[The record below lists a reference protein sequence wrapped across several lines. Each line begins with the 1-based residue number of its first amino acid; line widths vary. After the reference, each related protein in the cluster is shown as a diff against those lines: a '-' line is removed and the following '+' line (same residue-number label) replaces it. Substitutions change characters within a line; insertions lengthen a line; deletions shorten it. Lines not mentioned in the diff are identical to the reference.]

1 MLRLLH
7 ARTVRLFQDRVFQFL
22 LLFMAAWALQRV
34 FCVPAA
40 SLSPMDRLERWELYL
55 CAYARPMGPL
65 LAVFLGLHF
74 GADCS
79 GGAIRAP
86 LIAGMSRFSL
96 WLSAFLT
103 GVLAAVTL
111 ILVYTAVL
119 LAAGIPFLGVPAGL
133 EHLPAHMLA
142 VFCMCLSWCALF
154 TAVCMLCPQ
163 PHISILLCLGLA
175 GICHVV
181 CSGACSSLLSHIDTP
196 DQVPLA
202 RFLYDFL
209 PMGEADQLR
218 SLSSAPHLS
227 SPSVLTRLALLFTG
241 STALLG
247 LGLFQRR
254 NIR

>member
-1 MLRLLH
+1 
-7 ARTVRLFQDRVFQFL
+7 
-22 LLFMAAWALQRV
+22 MAAWAVQRV
-34 FCVPAA
+34 FCVPAS
-40 SLSPMDRLERWELYL
+40 SLGPQDRLERWDLYL

-65 LAVFLGLHF
+65 LAIFLGLHL
-74 GADCS
+74 GADYS

-86 LIAGMSRFSL
+86 LISGTSRFSL

-111 ILVYTAVL
+111 ILVYTCVL
-119 LAAGIPFLGVPAGL
+119 LAAGIPYLGMPIGL
-133 EHLPAHMLA
+133 EQLPAHMFA

-154 TAVCMLCPQ
+154 TLVCMLCPQ
-163 PHISILLCLGLA
+163 PHISILLCLGLT

-181 CSGACSSLLSHIDTP
+181 CNGACSSILTHLEAQ

-202 RFLYDFL
+202 RFLYDVL

-218 SLSSAPHLS
+218 SLGSSPHLS
-227 SPSVLTRLALLFTG
+227 SPAVLSRLALLFTG
-241 STALLG
+241 NTSLLG